1 MDESSA
7 SLVNLEVVFERMC
20 VSPKEFFGPN
30 PSKTGDWPFL
40 SEDDNILVSYIVR
53 LLAFNLQHAHRVFKA
68 LDCKASKVLPERR
81 KTRGDFTPYANDLGH
96 FDKTS

>member
-30 PSKTGDWPFL
+30 PSRTGDWPLL
-40 SEDDNILVSYIVR
+40 SKDNDILVWNIVR
-53 LLAFNLQHAHRVFKA
+53 LLAFNLQHAHRVFWA

-81 KTRGDFTPYANDLGH
+81 KSQSVYSRYANNLG
-96 FDKTS
+96 